1 MKTKITILVIFITYF
16 LSNKA
21 ISIENKIVYKLN
33 NEIITQFDIEQ
44 ETRYLSIL
52 NSNLKKLDKNK
63 LNLLATDS
71 LLKEKIKELEIK
83 KFYII
88 EKTLDDPNLKNIIS
102 SMYKSL
108 GFKDEN
114 EFEIFLNNQELEL
127 NSIRKKVAIEMLWN
141 NLIVNKFNNQ
151 IIIDKNKIIKKIE
164 KEITK
169 LNTTRELLLSEILIN
184 NEKDLNIEN
193 LYEEILNSSKNIG
206 FDNTANIFSK
216 SDSSKS
222 GGKIGWINERSL
234 SAEIYENIKNLNEGD
249 ITKPIKISDNYI
261 ILKIN
266 KIKLIKE
273 KINKDKII
281 KDRVSFEKNQQLE
294 RYSIAYFKRVKQN
307 LEINEQ

>member
-102 SMYKSL
+102 SMYKTL

-127 NSIRKKVAIEMLWN
+127 NSKKKVAIEMLWN

>member
-1 MKTKITILVIFITYF
+1 
-16 LSNKA
+16 
-21 ISIENKIVYKLN
+21 
-33 NEIITQFDIEQ
+33 
-44 ETRYLSIL
+44 
-52 NSNLKKLDKNK
+52 
-63 LNLLATDS
+63 
-71 LLKEKIKELEIK
+71 
-83 KFYII
+83 
-88 EKTLDDPNLKNIIS
+88 
-102 SMYKSL
+102 MYKSL

-127 NSIRKKVAIEMLWN
+127 NSKKKVAIEMLWN

-273 KINKDKII
+273 KINKDKI
-281 KDRVSFEKNQQLE
+281 KDRFHLKKINSLRDIQLL
-294 RYSIAYFKRVKQN
+294 ILNVLNK
-307 LEINEQ
+307 I

>member
-71 LLKEKIKELEIK
+71 LLQEKIKELEIK

-102 SMYKSL
+102 SMYKTL

>member
-1 MKTKITILVIFITYF
+1 
-16 LSNKA
+16 
-21 ISIENKIVYKLN
+21 
-33 NEIITQFDIEQ
+33 
-44 ETRYLSIL
+44 
-52 NSNLKKLDKNK
+52 
-63 LNLLATDS
+63 
-71 LLKEKIKELEIK
+71 
-83 KFYII
+83 
-88 EKTLDDPNLKNIIS
+88 
-102 SMYKSL
+102 MYKTL

>member
-52 NSNLKKLDKNK
+52 NSNLKKLDKKK